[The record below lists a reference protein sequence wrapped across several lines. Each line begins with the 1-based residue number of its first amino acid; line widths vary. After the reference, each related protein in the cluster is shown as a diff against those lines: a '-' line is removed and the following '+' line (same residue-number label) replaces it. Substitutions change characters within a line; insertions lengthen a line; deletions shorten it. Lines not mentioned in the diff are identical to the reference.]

1 MKKYFYALIVFF
13 MFIPFVSAKETV
25 VYLFHS
31 DTCPHCKEERAYLS
45 TIKDENIKIK
55 YYEVSKYSNL
65 YEKVKKRLGISEN
78 SVPITIVGTDYE
90 IGYSS
95 DMKGTID
102 NLIYSYKDKD
112 YCDAVQLIIDNKN
125 QDKINACIVKNKG
138 IYDIENQVDKK
149 ISFLGKTLEFNAKSV
164 SLPLISIIIGFIDG
178 FNPCATWVLIFLI
191 TMLFNM
197 QDRRKMW
204 ILGITFLITSGLI
217 YLVFMLGL
225 LTITNS
231 LISTYFK
238 YVIASVALI
247 GGIVNLISFK
257 KSLKEDTGCQV
268 TDKKKRLKIID
279 RIKKIVT
286 EKHLLISIIGIMF
299 LAISV
304 NFVELLCSSGL
315 PTVFISILSLNDLN
329 NIQYFIYMA
338 LYIIMFMIDDIII
351 FIIAMKTF
359 KITGISNKYTKYS
372 HLIGG
377 LIMLV
382 IGLLML
388 FKMDW
393 LMFNF

>member
-112 YCDAVQLIIDNKN
+112 YCDAVQLIIDNK
-125 QDKINACIVKNKG
+125 DKINACIVKNKG

>member
-164 SLPLISIIIGFIDG
+164 SLPLISIIIGLI
-178 FNPCATWVLIFLI
+178 VLV
-191 TMLFNM
+191 
-197 QDRRKMW
+197 R
-204 ILGITFLITSGLI
+204 
-217 YLVFMLGL
+217 
-225 LTITNS
+225 
-231 LISTYFK
+231 
-238 YVIASVALI
+238 
-247 GGIVNLISFK
+247 
-257 KSLKEDTGCQV
+257 
-268 TDKKKRLKIID
+268 
-279 RIKKIVT
+279 
-286 EKHLLISIIGIMF
+286 
-299 LAISV
+299 
-304 NFVELLCSSGL
+304 
-315 PTVFISILSLNDLN
+315 SLND
-329 NIQYFIYMA
+329 
-338 LYIIMFMIDDIII
+338 
-351 FIIAMKTF
+351 K
-359 KITGISNKYTKYS
+359 
-372 HLIGG
+372 
-377 LIMLV
+377 
-382 IGLLML
+382 
-388 FKMDW
+388 
-393 LMFNF
+393 